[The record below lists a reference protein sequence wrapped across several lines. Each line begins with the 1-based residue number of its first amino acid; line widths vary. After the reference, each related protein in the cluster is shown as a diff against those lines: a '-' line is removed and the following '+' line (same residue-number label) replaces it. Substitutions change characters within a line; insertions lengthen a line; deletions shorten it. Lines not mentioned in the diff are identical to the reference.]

1 MKRFFNFHKRGT
13 HFGQWTVIRPMSRG
27 ASGQAYL
34 VRKTGTDGPELV
46 LKLWHGDFITATRE
60 DFRHECEMLA
70 LLPKDSRVLPLV
82 DTGETED
89 RRPFHVTER
98 LSPLKTPQTFDETKL
113 LLIGMAYALVPVHE
127 AGILHRDVTDA
138 HFGLRNGVVNLIDFG
153 CAEQAWKSGDDGLAV
168 GSDGFV
174 APEVLSRLEYSVQ
187 SDIFM
192 LVTAMRKVCPAR
204 YYASFKHVFK
214 RGTHHKLERRYHTVD
229 ELISD
234 LRAAKFR
241 RIRHPRLVLAALA
254 VTGLTALAA
263 VSLTYHKFDSTVE
276 SARSQFK
283 PQLASSIT
291 ASTGIACYKRGDY
304 KRAFLLL
311 SEAAKDPDLKNGEAL
326 GLLAECYFYHLNG
339 EQDLD
344 KSKEAA
350 ARAAHVGDA
359 RGKAILQKI
368 ANVSEL
374 H

>member
-13 HFGQWTVIRPMSRG
+13 HFGQWTVVRPMSRG

-34 VRKTGTDGPELV
+34 VRQTGTDGPEFV
-46 LKLWHGDFITATRE
+46 LKLWHGDFITASRE

-70 LLPKDSRVLPLV
+70 LLPKNSRALPLV

-98 LSPLKTPQTFDETKL
+98 LSPLKTPQTFVETRE
-113 LLIGMAYALVPVHE
+113 LLIGMASALVPVHE
-127 AGILHRDVTDA
+127 AGLLHRDITDA

-168 GSDGFV
+168 GSEGFV

-204 YYASFKHVFK
+204 YHASFKHVFE

-241 RIRHPRLVLAALA
+241 RIRHPRLVLATLVIAGLA
-254 VTGLTALAA
+254 ALAA
-263 VSLTYHKFDSTVE
+263 VHLDLISVGSAKSSVRGKYQARLHSSAQASLGV
-276 SARSQFK
+276 
-283 PQLASSIT
+283 AS
-291 ASTGIACYKRGDY
+291 YKRGDY
-304 KRAFLLL
+304 KRAFFFL
-311 SEAAKDPDLKNGEAL
+311 SEAARDPDLKNGEAL

-344 KSKEAA
+344 MAKEAA
-350 ARAAHVGDA
+350 ARAAQLGDA
-359 RGKAILQKI
+359 RGKAILQKF

>member
-1 MKRFFNFHKRGT
+1 MKRFFNFHKGGT
-13 HFGQWTVIRPMSRG
+13 TFGRWTVIRPISGG
-27 ASGQAYL
+27 ASGQTYR
-34 VRKTGTDGPELV
+34 VRKTGTDAPAFA
-46 LKLWHGDFITATRE
+46 LKLWHGDFITASRE

-70 LLPKDSRVLPLV
+70 LLPEDSRVPPLV

-89 RRPFHVTER
+89 GRPFHVTE
-98 LSPLKTPQTFDETKL
+98 LLEPPKTPRTFEETKR

-127 AGILHRDVTDA
+127 AGILHRDITDA

-153 CAEQAWKSGDDGLAV
+153 CAEHAEKAGDDGLAV
-168 GSDGFV
+168 GTEGFV

-204 YYASFKHVFK
+204 YHASFKHVFN

-241 RIRHPRLVLAALA
+241 RIRHPRLVLATLA
-254 VTGLTALAA
+254 IAGLAALAA
-263 VSLTYHKFDSTVE
+263 VSLTYHKFDSSVE
-276 SARSQFK
+276 LTRSQFK

-291 ASTGIACYKRGDY
+291 ASSGIACYKRGDY

-326 GLLAECYFYHLNG
+326 GLLAECYAYARG
-339 EQDLD
+339 TSKDLALAWQIA
-344 KSKEAA
+344 KRA
-350 ARAAHVGDA
+350 ARLGDA
-359 RGKAILQKI
+359 LGKAIVTRLGD
-368 ANVSEL
+368 
-374 H
+374 

>member
-13 HFGQWTVIRPMSRG
+13 PFGQWTVIRPMSRG

-46 LKLWHGDFITATRE
+46 LKLWHGDFITASRE

-153 CAEQAWKSGDDGLAV
+153 CAEQVWNSGDDGLAV
-168 GSDGFV
+168 GSEGFV

-204 YYASFKHVFK
+204 YHASFKHVFE

-241 RIRHPRLVLAALA
+241 RIRHPRLVLAALVIA
-254 VTGLTALAA
+254 GLAALAA
-263 VSLTYHKFDSTVE
+263 VHLDLISVGFAKSSVRGKYQARLHSSAQASLGV
-276 SARSQFK
+276 
-283 PQLASSIT
+283 AS
-291 ASTGIACYKRGDY
+291 YKRGDY
-304 KRAFLLL
+304 KRAFFFL

-326 GLLAECYFYHLNG
+326 GLLAECHAYARG
-339 EQDLD
+339 TSKDLTLARQIA
-344 KSKEAA
+344 KRA
-350 ARAAHVGDA
+350 ARLGDA
-359 RGKAILQKI
+359 LGKAIATRLGD
-368 ANVSEL
+368 
-374 H
+374 

>member
-13 HFGQWTVIRPMSRG
+13 PFGQWTVIRPMSSG
-27 ASGQAYL
+27 ASGQTYL
-34 VRKTGTDGPELV
+34 VRKTGTDGPEFA

-60 DFRHECEMLA
+60 DFGHECEMLA

-89 RRPFHVTER
+89 GRPFHVTER
-98 LSPLKTPQTFDETKL
+98 LSPLKTPQTFDETKR
-113 LLIGMAYALVPVHE
+113 LLIGMAFALVPVHE
-127 AGILHRDVTDA
+127 AGLLHRDITDA

-168 GSDGFV
+168 GTEGFV

-204 YYASFKHVFK
+204 YYASFKRIFN
-214 RGTHHKLERRYHTVD
+214 RGAHDKPNRRHPSVQA
-229 ELISD
+229 LIQD

-254 VTGLTALAA
+254 VTGLAALAA
-263 VSLTYHKFDSTVE
+263 VLLTYHKFDSTVE
-276 SARSQFK
+276 SARCHFK

-291 ASTGIACYKRGDY
+291 ASSGIACYRRGDY

-311 SEAAKDPDLKNGEAL
+311 SEAAKDPDLRNGEAL
-326 GLLAECYFYHLNG
+326 GLLAECHAYARG
-339 EQDLD
+339 TSEDLD
-344 KSKEAA
+344 LALKIAKRA
-350 ARAAHVGDA
+350 ARLGDTL
-359 RGKAILQKI
+359 GKAI
-368 ANVSEL
+368 VSRL
-374 H
+374 GD